1 MLLRKRG
8 GLIIT
13 PTTKLSYLLITYIK
27 SLKPESSRQEKISN
41 QIFENLMMILMGPFF
56 LILVF
61 QLDHGVIWKW
71 QMIAG
76 LQQSAQNASAQ
87 QSLSNKVRI
96 LSRELS
102 MANTRMEA
110 IDRTYIKTGCTIGN
124 DGTKVCISFLGK
136 EGSYFLNVWQ
146 FFLMTS

>member
-1 MLLRKRG
+1 LLLRKRG

-61 QLDHGVIWKW
+61 IGRVMVIRR
-71 QMIAG
+71 I
-76 LQQSAQNASAQ
+76 
-87 QSLSNKVRI
+87 SLLVLGIFSYI
-96 LSRELS
+96 FLS
-102 MANTRMEA
+102 
-110 IDRTYIKTGCTIGN
+110 
-124 DGTKVCISFLGK
+124 
-136 EGSYFLNVWQ
+136 
-146 FFLMTS
+146 

>member
-1 MLLRKRG
+1 
-8 GLIIT
+8 
-13 PTTKLSYLLITYIK
+13 
-27 SLKPESSRQEKISN
+27 
-41 QIFENLMMILMGPFF
+41 
-56 LILVF
+56 LVF